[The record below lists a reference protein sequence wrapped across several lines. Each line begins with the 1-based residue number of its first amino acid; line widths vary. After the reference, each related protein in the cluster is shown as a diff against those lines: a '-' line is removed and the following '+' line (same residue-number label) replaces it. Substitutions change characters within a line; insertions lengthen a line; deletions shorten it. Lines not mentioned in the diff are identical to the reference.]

1 MKNIRKSMERKLS
14 KEEQRMFLNAGRN
27 LLSDD
32 MYYQQEEMRQLSV
45 FLNERICQ
53 MKKNIPE
60 KESCPCFCLCM
71 GTLAVILLF

>member
-1 MKNIRKSMERKLS
+1 
-14 KEEQRMFLNAGRN
+14 MFLNAGRN

-60 KESCPCFCLCM
+60 KRKLS
-71 GTLAVILLF
+71 LFFVFVWEHWQ

>member
-1 MKNIRKSMERKLS
+1 
-14 KEEQRMFLNAGRN
+14 MFLNAGRN

-53 MKKNIPE
+53 MKKE
-60 KESCPCFCLCM
+60 YTGKKKLS
-71 GTLAVILLF
+71 LFFVFVWEHWQYLTFLKAMYSGSHFFL

>member
-1 MKNIRKSMERKLS
+1 
-14 KEEQRMFLNAGRN
+14 MFLNAGRN

-45 FLNERICQ
+45 FLTDRSCQ
-53 MKKNIPE
+53 MKK
-60 KESCPCFCLCM
+60 ESTGKKKVVRVFCLCM